1 MSPFWSTAAPA
12 VAQSGK
18 GRWLVGLVAA
28 FLALSLVAATG
39 VWMIMAGLTPT
50 AAAAG
55 AAPAA
60 TPEVPPE
67 LVPFSTPPSSVVPQ
81 QDPRADLT
89 MAANQLAVPGL
100 GISASVQVSGLVNN
114 HLLIP
119 SDPTQVTRYV
129 AGGDACGDRGTV
141 LLAGNLSH
149 QGQRGSLYSL
159 ATLTVG
165 TRAFVTC
172 ADARVTQW
180 LAVQAVKSSAT
191 ELPQD
196 ILNPSGEHRMVIVT
210 SGGPVM
216 PNGHYRDNIV
226 TYWAPY
232 EADVP

>member
-1 MSPFWSTAAPA
+1 MSAFWSTA
-12 VAQSGK
+12 GK

-28 FLALSLVAATG
+28 LLAMSLVTAAG

-60 TPEVPPE
+60 TPEAPPE
-67 LVPFSTPPSSVVPQ
+67 LVPFSAPPSSVVPQ
-81 QDPRADLT
+81 QAPRADLA

-100 GISASVQVSGLVNN
+100 GISASVQVTGLVNN
-114 HLLIP
+114 QLVTP
-119 SDPTQVTRYV
+119 SDPKQVTRYV

-141 LLAGNLSH
+141 LLAGNLSD
-149 QGQRGSLYSL
+149 QSERGSLYSL
-159 ATLTVG
+159 AKLTVG

-196 ILNPSGEHRMVIVT
+196 LFNPAGEHRMVIVT

-216 PNGHYRDNIV
+216 PNGYYRDSVV

-232 EADVP
+232 ETDVP